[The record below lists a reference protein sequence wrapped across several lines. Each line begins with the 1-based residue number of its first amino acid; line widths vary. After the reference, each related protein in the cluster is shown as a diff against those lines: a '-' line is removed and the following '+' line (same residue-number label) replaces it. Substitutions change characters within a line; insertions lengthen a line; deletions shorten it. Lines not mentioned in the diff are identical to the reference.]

1 MFFFFP
7 NELEDGSSDLRFVFG
22 TGDLERSAG
31 QLSLRETFVFAFY
44 VTITHFD
51 NLAECPKVVGTCT
64 MHSVNLHG
72 NIITNRKGFSGKPP
86 AVSSHIESSRL
97 GVVCLHFDF
106 LRGVLNIC
114 PPKYIIRP
122 YASI

>member
-1 MFFFFP
+1 
-7 NELEDGSSDLRFVFG
+7 
-22 TGDLERSAG
+22 
-31 QLSLRETFVFAFY
+31 
-44 VTITHFD
+44 
-51 NLAECPKVVGTCT
+51 

-122 YASI
+122 YASIQNFPGSECSSSAASGLMYTGAARGRTRDSGRIWCHRRSAVR